1 MFKKLS
7 KSRFIRN
14 SIFVLALILSI
25 GATSI
30 FGAKNSM
37 IKVGKN
43 EVVAIKSSLIENKDL
58 LFVEVDAHNWAKD
71 EDFFEDI
78 GKKMEFPRSLWN
90 HESWCLDEFEDLMR
104 DLVWTENKSI
114 VMIINNLSEFNYGN
128 SEVDQHILAECFK
141 NVILPFWEGI
151 PGTHS
156 VVDCYPCMKPK
167 EFNVYYT

>member
-114 VMIINNLSEFNYGN
+114 VMIINNFFKSVKYSVNFFLSSPTTTTKSRFLGVHKQVMLLKTI
-128 SEVDQHILAECFK
+128 SQSVQSLSHI
-141 NVILPFWEGI
+141 
-151 PGTHS
+151 
-156 VVDCYPCMKPK
+156 
-167 EFNVYYT
+167 